1 MFEGAQSIL
10 LVKLSS
16 IGDVVHSLPVL
27 AAARRRFPKAHIAWA
42 VGPAAA
48 DLVAGNPHLDEALVV
63 GGDGPAGADVCPIPR
78 LSSPLRLALALRER
92 RFDLALDMQGLLKTA
107 LIAYLSGARDRV
119 GFHNLQEGAFLFN
132 NRRIVRDRRDVHA
145 IEGYLGFANAIGAPA
160 EPLDFTIPISH
171 ADRGVVDELL
181 RGQRNLIALVPGA
194 RWHSKR
200 WPAER
205 FAEVADVLA
214 GEFGATCA
222 VVGGEGDRALAER
235 IGEAAR
241 SEILDL
247 SGRTTLRQL
256 AEVLRRCRVAIANDT
271 GPMHISAAV
280 GTPTVAIFGP
290 TDPTRLA
297 PYGSGHAVLKASVPC
312 APCRRRECL
321 PLRCLEAITVRQVVS
336 VTEHILRPHSPGGH
350 RGLA

>member
-1 MFEGAQSIL
+1 MFEAAQSIL

-16 IGDVVHSLPVL
+16 IGDVVHCLPVL

-48 DLVAGNPHLDEALVV
+48 DLVAGSPHLDEALVV
-63 GGDGPAGADVCPIPR
+63 GGEGHASADTRPVPR
-78 LSSPLRLALALRER
+78 LSSPLRLARALRER

-119 GFHNLQEGAFLFN
+119 GFHNLQEGAFLLN
-132 NRRIVRDRRDVHA
+132 NRRIVPDRRDVHA
-145 IEGYLGFANAIGAPA
+145 VESYLGFADAIGAPA
-160 EPLDFTIPISH
+160 EPLDFAIPVSD
-171 ADRGVVDELL
+171 ADRRVVDELL
-181 RGQRNLIALVPGA
+181 SGHRNLVAMVPGA
-194 RWHSKR
+194 RWYSKR

-205 FAEVADVLA
+205 FAEVADALA

-222 VVGGEGDRALAER
+222 VVGGKGDRALAER
-235 IGEAAR
+235 IGEAAK

-247 SGRTTLRQL
+247 CGRTTLRQL
-256 AEVLRRCRVAIANDT
+256 AEVLRRCRVTIANDT

-297 PYGSGHAVLKASVPC
+297 PYGAGHAVLKASVPC

-321 PLRCLEAITVRQVVS
+321 PLRCLETITAKQVALAA
-336 VTEHILRPHSPGGH
+336 ERIIRPLSPGGH
-350 RGLA
+350 GGLA